1 MDITFDTIYE
11 KSQDVFPNHTI
22 NFAEATWFD
31 PWAIGLACLKG
42 IEFKDQKDKQLI
54 LPKNEDM
61 LTYLKRMHLNKIL
74 MEMTYNSFLKPLEQL
89 EVNERENDNVCEIL
103 HCEFRD
109 ALEAQLSSKIRRMF
123 RHFGLNELD
132 EARATALVGE
142 LGNNVFDHNDGQ
154 WPSSIR
160 GAIILAQHNPKKH
173 RIEIVVADPGIG
185 FSGSLR
191 AADKTIPSDVEAIKL
206 GMSGVTGRV
215 GETRGNGLRVIQ
227 DWTINKFDGIVR
239 IHSGD
244 GLVVVDRNG
253 QATKTVF
260 PIIGTLAS
268 FVVRYKEQ

>member
-1 MDITFDTIYE
+1 MDITFDTIYKRYQE
-11 KSQDVFPNHTI
+11 IFPGHTI
-22 NFAEATWFD
+22 NFEKATWFD

-42 IEFKDQKDKQLI
+42 IEFKDQADKNLV
-54 LPKNEDM
+54 LPKDADM
-61 LTYLKRMHLNKIL
+61 LTYLKRMHFNKIL
-74 MEMTYNSFLKPLEQL
+74 MEFTYNSFLGPLRAL
-89 EVNERENDNVCEIL
+89 EINEHDSDDVCEIL

-160 GAIILAQHNPKKH
+160 GAIILAQHNPNKH

-191 AADKTIPSDVEAIKL
+191 AANKSIASDEDAIVL

-215 GETRGNGLRVIQ
+215 GESRGNGLKVIQ

-239 IHSGD
+239 IHSGS
-244 GLVVVDRNG
+244 GLVVVDGNG
-253 QATKTVF
+253 QKAHSVF
-260 PIIGTLAS
+260 PIVGTLAS
-268 FVVRYKEQ
+268 FVVKYKQ